1 MKKSLFALAF
11 IACFALGASELET
24 LEKECND
31 GNMESCHTAAFICK
45 VGAASLK
52 LLEKACD
59 GGNMK
64 SCFYAATR
72 HEDPVKSYE
81 LFKKACDGEEDLA
94 CNAVI
99 AKIIDEDP
107 KEGIKFAERKCS
119 EGSGISCLNLGVLY
133 HAGKFVEKNIKEAIN
148 YYDKACNAKI
158 GDAISCESLMKMYDE
173 GKEVKMDKLKSGV
186 YMEKGCDLGDCI
198 ACYNFANFN
207 YYTIKDKS
215 KAAQYYKKACD
226 ISKDHII
233 FRESEIYEKSC
244 DMYELLK

>member
-11 IACFALGASELET
+11 IACFAFGASELET

-31 GNMESCHTAAFICK
+31 GNM
-45 VGAASLK
+45 
-52 LLEKACD
+52 
-59 GGNMK
+59 K
-64 SCFYAATR
+64 SCFFAAIWHKDPAKR
-72 HEDPVKSYE
+72 HE
-81 LFKKACDGEEDLA
+81 LFKKACDGGEDLA

-99 AKIIDEDP
+99 AKIINEDP
-107 KEGIKFAERKCS
+107 KKGIKFAERKCS
-119 EGSGISCLNLGVLY
+119 EGSGISCLNLGMLY

-186 YMEKGCDLGDCI
+186 YMKKGCDLGDCV
-198 ACYNFANFN
+198 ACNNFANFN
-207 YYTIKDKS
+207 YYTMKDKS
-215 KAAQYYKKACD
+215 KAAQYFKKACD
-226 ISKDHII
+226 TCKDDLIL
-233 FRESEIYEKSC
+233 RESEIYKESC

>member
-1 MKKSLFALAF
+1 MKKSLFALAL
-11 IACFALGASELET
+11 AVCFAFGASECEKY
-24 LEKECND
+24 EKECND
-31 GNMESCHTAAFICK
+31 GNMKSCHTAAFICE

-59 GGNMK
+59 GGNIE
-64 SCFYAATR
+64 SCLFAATQ
-72 HEDPVKSYE
+72 HKDPAKSYE
-81 LFKKACDGEEDLA
+81 LFKKACDGGEDLA
-94 CNAVI
+94 CPFVI
-99 AKIIDEDP
+99 YKIIDEDP

-119 EGSGISCLNLGVLY
+119 EGSGNSCGFLAAFY

-158 GDAISCESLMKMYDE
+158 GHAFSCESLMKMYDE
-173 GKEVKMDKLKSGV
+173 GKEGKMDKLKSGV
-186 YMEKGCDLGDCI
+186 YMKKGCDLGDCV

>member
-11 IACFALGASELET
+11 IACFAFGASELET

-31 GNMESCHTAAFICK
+31 GNM
-45 VGAASLK
+45 
-52 LLEKACD
+52 
-59 GGNMK
+59 K
-64 SCFYAATR
+64 SCFFAAIWHKDPAKR
-72 HEDPVKSYE
+72 HE
-81 LFKKACDGEEDLA
+81 LFKKACDGGEDLA

-99 AKIIDEDP
+99 AKIINEDP

-119 EGSGISCLNLGVLY
+119 EGSGKSCLNLGMLY
-133 HAGKFVEKNIKEAIN
+133 HTGKFVEKNIKEAIN

-158 GDAISCESLMKMYDE
+158 GDAISCEVLMTMYDD
-173 GKEVKMDKLKSGV
+173 GKDVKMDKLKAAV
-186 YMEKGCDLGDCI
+186 YMKKGCDLGDCV

-207 YYTIKDKS
+207 YYTMKDKS